1 MHLNDGELRTFSDHP
16 DDERMA
22 AHLENCERCQ
32 ERFERLSSRATTV
45 GNHLAAL
52 APMSAESQSPSP
64 AAYARLQKRIRQ
76 KENQSMFDKIF
87 SRQYRFAWAALGVVL
102 ILGVAVAF
110 PGVRAIANG
119 FLGLFRVEQ
128 FTVVQVNS
136 DDLPEQME
144 SLSQFEAMLSNQ
156 VQIEELGEP
165 QEVSSLEEASS
176 LAGIPVR
183 LPAARGEPQGLLV
196 QPGAKASLEVDLA
209 LAQAVLSEM
218 GQADLQLPANLDG
231 ATITIEVPAGVA
243 ASYGECN
250 FDVQAARESGFDPD
264 NPEAALRD
272 CTTLV
277 QMPSPT
283 ISAPPGLDIARIGEV
298 FLQLTGMSPEEAA
311 QFSQTVD
318 WTTTLVIP
326 IPERG
331 TTYQDVSVDG
341 AAGTLITHRGQNYS
355 QEYLLVWVK
364 NGIVYALSGPGNGD
378 EGLAIANSLQ

>member
-1 MHLNDGELRTFSDHP
+1 MHLNDGELRTFLDNA

-22 AHLENCERCQ
+22 AHLADCERCQ
-32 ERFERLSSRATTV
+32 ERFGQLSSRAATV
-45 GNHLAAL
+45 GHHLASL
-52 APMSAESQSPSP
+52 SAESQSPSP

-87 SRQYRFAWAALGVVL
+87 SRQYRFAWAALGAVL
-102 ILGVAVAF
+102 ILGVALAF

-119 FLGLFRVEQ
+119 FLGLFRVQQ

-165 QEVSSLEEASS
+165 QEASSAEEASG

-183 LPAARGEPQGLLV
+183 LPATSGEPQELMV

-209 LAQAVLSEM
+209 LAQAVLDEM
-218 GQADLQLPANLDG
+218 GHADLQLPANLDG
-231 ATITIEVPAGVA
+231 ATITVEVPAGVA
-243 ASYGECN
+243 ASYGECS
-250 FDVQAARESGFDPD
+250 FDLQTAREDGFDPD
-264 NPEAALRD
+264 SPQAALRN

-341 AAGTLITHRGQNYS
+341 AAGTLITHRNEYRA

-364 NGIVYALSGPGNGD
+364 NEIVYALSGPGDGQ
-378 EGLAIANSLQ
+378 EGLALADSLQ